1 MHNISPT
8 HSDELDNDDLPVGR
22 ILTRREV
29 LALLGV
35 TGASLL
41 AACAV
46 PAMTEGPYFVDAKL
60 NRSDIRAEP
69 SDGSTVEGTPL
80 ALTFRVSR
88 VTPDGCSPLAGATF
102 DIGLDLSS

>member
-46 PAMTEGPYFVDAKL
+46 PA
-60 NRSDIRAEP
+60 
-69 SDGSTVEGTPL
+69 
-80 ALTFRVSR
+80 
-88 VTPDGCSPLAGATF
+88 VTPAAGATF
-102 DIGLDLSS
+102 GIGLDLSS